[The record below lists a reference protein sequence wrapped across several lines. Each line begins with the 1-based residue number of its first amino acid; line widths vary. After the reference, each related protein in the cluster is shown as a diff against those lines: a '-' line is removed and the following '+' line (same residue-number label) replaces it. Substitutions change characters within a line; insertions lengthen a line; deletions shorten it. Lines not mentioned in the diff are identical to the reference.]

1 MWGGRTNI
9 PDRCCQRPA
18 RFWDRLS
25 TLGLPSRLC
34 AAGPIDRFVLPQS
47 PSRSRRR
54 EIGFSSERTGSAW
67 IECILLD
74 GRADTPVTTACDL
87 RRKLDT
93 FLSPKCCKA
102 QDMAVSAL
110 SHRACLW
117 NSGATGMCLELALL
131 LSRITDSWAKG
142 QGLADEL
149 ERFPKQALA
158 SYLRRSS
165 CPRERRYFDLA
176 GLRTGW

>member
-1 MWGGRTNI
+1 MWAGRTNI

-54 EIGFSSERTGSAW
+54 EIGFSSERTCSAR
-67 IECILLD
+67 IDCVLLD
-74 GRADTPVTTACDL
+74 GRADTPVKAACDF

-102 QDMAVSAL
+102 QDMAVCASCDGP
-110 SHRACLW
+110 RLW
-117 NSGATGMCLELALL
+117 NSGSTARRPGAPAL
-131 LSRITDSWAKG
+131 
-142 QGLADEL
+142 
-149 ERFPKQALA
+149 FPKIPTGWEKDGFPVDALRA
-158 SYLRRSS
+158 PSNFNFVADLRRSPM
-165 CPRERRYFDLA
+165 PRQRLDFGLA
-176 GLRTGW
+176 GLRSG